1 MGFHKNV
8 EGLRTSW
15 LFAIQIDTISSKGKR
30 VYFYLCLR
38 VSRKLFWGGF
48 GFPIWWIV
56 SKPETDV
63 EGCLF
68 RHLWN
73 GWHFWHVWLFVRTV
87 KIKLNIAKPLEVYKC
102 LFKCC
107 NYFVTKA
114 MFLQLYFVRFLCVL
128 IDLMIEGWCLCISL
142 PRIRNYRKYMQSS
155 VKSLCILGFR
165 QQF

>member
-63 EGCLF
+63 GGCLF

-114 MFLQLYFVRFLCVL
+114 MFLQLYLFAFFVFWSIWWSRGDVYVFLCHV
-128 IDLMIEGWCLCISL
+128 S
-142 PRIRNYRKYMQSS
+142 RITGSICKVQWNHC
-155 VKSLCILGFR
+155 VF
-165 QQF
+165 